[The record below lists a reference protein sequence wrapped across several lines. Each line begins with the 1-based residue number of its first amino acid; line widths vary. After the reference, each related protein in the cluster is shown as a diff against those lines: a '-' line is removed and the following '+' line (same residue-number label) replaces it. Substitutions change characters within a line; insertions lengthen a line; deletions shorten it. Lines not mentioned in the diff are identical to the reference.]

1 MKSPL
6 LDFIARWQDKGYEK
20 GETQQFWIDL
30 LATLFN
36 VEKPEQWFT
45 FEQHVPSVG
54 FIDARIPRTRVLI
67 EQKSAD
73 KDLRK
78 AAPQSDGTL
87 LTPFLQ
93 AKRYAD
99 WLPNSER
106 PRYIVVCNFR
116 EFLIYNM
123 ETPQAEP
130 ESVLLKDLAKEHY
143 RLAFLVKEE
152 ADHLSRELEVS
163 MRAGEIIGQI
173 HDALLEQYRLGGGV
187 ENDRALNILCTRLV
201 FCLYAED
208 ADIFKKDQLHAY
220 LKARETREW
229 RRALLDLFQT
239 LNTPQDARDPY
250 LEEDLAAFPYVNG
263 GLFKETIPIPQFT
276 PALRQLILQ
285 NASLDFDWSEISPTI
300 FGAVF
305 ESTLNPATR
314 RSGGM
319 HYTSIENIHK
329 VIDPLFL
336 DSLKAEFNTIK
347 AEPAAKKRERL
358 LADFQDKLA
367 GLTFLDPACGSGNF
381 LTETYLSLRRLEN
394 EVIKARTQGQSFLGF
409 EETNPVKVSIRQFRG
424 IEVNDFAVTVATTAL
439 WISEAQTLAETEA
452 IVRRD
457 IDFLPLKSHAGIAE
471 GNALALEWP
480 AADYIIG
487 NPPFIGYSLQT
498 PAQKQDMLSVF
509 GKKWRGVG
517 KLDYVC
523 AWYKRAAEQLAAAPR
538 TRAAFVSTNSITQG
552 EQVALLWKP
561 LVEQYGVQI
570 DFAHRTFR
578 WDSEA
583 SQKAHVHCVIVGLSC
598 TASETRTIFLP
609 DGTAIAAAH
618 INAYLMDA
626 PDVIIESR
634 TKPLCDV
641 PEMFNGG
648 KPAEGGNLILTEEE
662 RDELLKAEPQAAKL
676 LRPYMMGKD
685 FIARKARWCLW
696 LVDVSPTDIRS
707 CRRVMQRVEAVRR
720 FRLASKK
727 AATRAKAETPTLFDE
742 VRPCQT
748 DYLAIPVVSSQ
759 RRKYVPME
767 WLSADIIPGDKLF
780 CMQQAT
786 FSHFAVLTSTVHM
799 AWLRAVCGRLKS
811 DYSYSNTI
819 VYNNFPWPDEMG
831 DALEVCA
838 QNILDARALYPDSS
852 LADLYDPLTMPAELR
867 KAHRDNDREVLRLY
881 GLPADATDEQI
892 VAKLFT
898 MYAASWSAGVPP
910 ATGAKRN

>member
-1 MKSPL
+1 M
-6 LDFIARWQDKGYEK
+6 
-20 GETQQFWIDL
+20 
-30 LATLFN
+30 
-36 VEKPEQWFT
+36 
-45 FEQHVPSVG
+45 
-54 FIDARIPRTRVLI
+54 
-67 EQKSAD
+67 
-73 KDLRK
+73 
-78 AAPQSDGTL
+78 
-87 LTPFLQ
+87 
-93 AKRYAD
+93 
-99 WLPNSER
+99 
-106 PRYIVVCNFR
+106 
-116 EFLIYNM
+116 
-123 ETPQAEP
+123 
-130 ESVLLKDLAKEHY
+130 
-143 RLAFLVKEE
+143 
-152 ADHLSRELEVS
+152 
-163 MRAGEIIGQI
+163 
-173 HDALLEQYRLGGGV
+173 
-187 ENDRALNILCTRLV
+187 
-201 FCLYAED
+201 
-208 ADIFKKDQLHAY
+208 
-220 LKARETREW
+220 
-229 RRALLDLFQT
+229 
-239 LNTPQDARDPY
+239 
-250 LEEDLAAFPYVNG
+250 
-263 GLFKETIPIPQFT
+263 
-276 PALRQLILQ
+276 
-285 NASLDFDWSEISPTI
+285 
-300 FGAVF
+300 
-305 ESTLNPATR
+305 
-314 RSGGM
+314 
-319 HYTSIENIHK
+319 
-329 VIDPLFL
+329 
-336 DSLKAEFNTIK
+336 
-347 AEPAAKKRERL
+347 
-358 LADFQDKLA
+358 
-367 GLTFLDPACGSGNF
+367 
-381 LTETYLSLRRLEN
+381 
-394 EVIKARTQGQSFLGF
+394 
-409 EETNPVKVSIRQFRG
+409 
-424 IEVNDFAVTVATTAL
+424 
-439 WISEAQTLAETEA
+439 
-452 IVRRD
+452 
-457 IDFLPLKSHAGIAE
+457 
-471 GNALALEWP
+471 
-480 AADYIIG
+480 
-487 NPPFIGYSLQT
+487 
-498 PAQKQDMLSVF
+498 
-509 GKKWRGVG
+509 
-517 KLDYVC
+517 
-523 AWYKRAAEQLAAAPR
+523 
-538 TRAAFVSTNSITQG
+538 
-552 EQVALLWKP
+552 LWKP